1 MRHKNLISLAP
12 GWALGWDK
20 LQWMLLR
27 GRKRYAETT
36 WQPVAYIASEKHIL
50 LRCMAENGCTPDT
63 AGVATLD
70 VLPERFCDFIDEEKA
85 T

>member
-1 MRHKNLISLAP
+1 
-12 GWALGWDK
+12 
-20 LQWMLLR
+20 MLLR

-63 AGVATLD
+63 AGIATLD